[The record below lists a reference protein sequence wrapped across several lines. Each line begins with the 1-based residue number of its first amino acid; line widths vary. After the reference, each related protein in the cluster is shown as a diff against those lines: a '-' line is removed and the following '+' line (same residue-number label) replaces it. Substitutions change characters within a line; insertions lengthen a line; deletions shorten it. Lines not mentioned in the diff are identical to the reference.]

1 MKVRNFSVGEVLP
14 AWKIRDELLI
24 GVGQGASF
32 GVDFLED
39 SHHLGGEKPD
49 VIVVT
54 EPESDGIKFLLE
66 VSDFDDRL
74 GFADIHHLSEEDE
87 PGIERLARLL
97 FDEREVNLVSEERIV
112 GGNSDVI
119 LEDVQDQ
126 LIDDAQLNLVATDES
141 NVPSCVAIEADYL
154 SQ

>member
-1 MKVRNFSVGEVLP
+1 MEEVG
-14 AWKIRDELLI
+14 DESLI
-24 GVGQGASF
+24 GVGRGASF
-32 GVDFLED
+32 GVDFFED

-54 EPESDGIKFLLE
+54 GPESDGIKFLLE

-74 GFADIHHLSEEDE
+74 RFADIHHLSEEDE

-97 FDEREVNLVSEERIV
+97 FDEREVNLVSEEGLV
-112 GGNSDVI
+112 GGNSDVV

-126 LIDDAQLNLVATDES
+126 LIDDAQLDLVATDES
-141 NVPSCVAIEADYL
+141 DVPSFIAIKAVYL
-154 SQ
+154 SR